1 MKGTVVKLYIVTF
14 MFVFPVKSI
23 ALSSYR
29 SERIF
34 ADLTPAFML
43 NPVLKS
49 AFALSIQAAAWY
61 KGLMM

>member
-1 MKGTVVKLYIVTF
+1 

-23 ALSSYR
+23 AVSSYR